1 MAATI
6 IGTLLATAAALAAPA
21 RAEPK
26 FFFGSATAAYQIEGH
41 REVDGRTPSIWDAF
55 DTKGR
60 SEIVPAAKPFGQ
72 PNVHESE
79 NGDVADGDY
88 TAFGDTTKLL
98 QRYGF
103 DAYRMSLSWT
113 RILSYSNEGCTGPE
127 KKETCQLGQPTIN
140 EAGLEHYKTVLR
152 GLKEAGLL
160 TAVTLWHWDTPLAV
174 EEWAATTQCAETNE
188 FTETQTGSAWLC
200 PEIADIFSN
209 YTQIA
214 TEALDE
220 YVDHWITLNEP
231 LTVTGVGYAPP
242 AKHAP
247 GRCSDRDLCWYG
259 NETIEPYYVAKNMM
273 RAHAKAF
280 RTYDGTKPMGFA
292 ANADWFEPIST
303 CDADQ
308 QAAVNAMV
316 WEVGL
321 FWDLLTTGAWAPEIA
336 EAVQHP
342 RLPMLSEEDVTL
354 LRGAHGNVYYQNM
367 YTASYAWATGSDV
380 GPDCPSP
387 DAAWRAAS
395 EGPADFGS
403 DSAAGKD
410 ATNPITQELIGPLA
424 PGSGWLHFTPTGLP
438 LLQRWIAGRYSADI
452 ANLSLVVTENGWGGA
467 YPTKHDAVN
476 DVQRCEYYR
485 QYIGNMSKFTPSP
498 DFGNGPLVLSEQPP
512 TILGYFAWSLM
523 DNYEWDDGYSQRFG
537 ITYVEYCGETNNH
550 TCDQKRTPKMTASW
564 FTELLK
570 DRAFREP
577 PQTWKTLPECKWYS
591 EQPPPAPPDNTAI
604 ELWKWVVV
612 GVGGLAVVALCVG
625 VVVHRRKKGGGD
637 DSSSSLLDEPINGQS
652 TTAW

>member
-41 REVDGRTPSIWDAF
+41 RAADGRTPSIWDAF

-200 PEIADIFSN
+200 PEIADIFSH

-259 NETIEPYYVAKNMM
+259 NETVS
-273 RAHAKAF
+273 
-280 RTYDGTKPMGFA
+280 
-292 ANADWFEPIST
+292 W
-303 CDADQ
+303 
-308 QAAVNAMV
+308 
-316 WEVGL
+316 
-321 FWDLLTTGAWAPEIA
+321 
-336 EAVQHP
+336 
-342 RLPMLSEEDVTL
+342 
-354 LRGAHGNVYYQNM
+354 
-367 YTASYAWATGSDV
+367 
-380 GPDCPSP
+380 
-387 DAAWRAAS
+387 
-395 EGPADFGS
+395 
-403 DSAAGKD
+403 DSAA
-410 ATNPITQELIGPLA
+410 A
-424 PGSGWLHFTPTGLP
+424 LP
-438 LLQRWIAGRYSADI
+438 LLVFTPAQCLHADRALLRREEYDAGARQGFPRLRRHEADGLCGQRRLVRADLDLRRRPAGR
-452 ANLSLVVTENGWGGA
+452 
-467 YPTKHDAVN
+467 
-476 DVQRCEYYR
+476 
-485 QYIGNMSKFTPSP
+485 
-498 DFGNGPLVLSEQPP
+498 SE
-512 TILGYFAWSLM
+512 
-523 DNYEWDDGYSQRFG
+523 R
-537 ITYVEYCGETNNH
+537 H
-550 TCDQKRTPKMTASW
+550 
-564 FTELLK
+564 
-570 DRAFREP
+570 
-577 PQTWKTLPECKWYS
+577 
-591 EQPPPAPPDNTAI
+591 
-604 ELWKWVVV
+604 
-612 GVGGLAVVALCVG
+612 GVGGRTVLGSADHGRLGAG
-625 VVVHRRKKGGGD
+625 DRRGCAA
-637 DSSSSLLDEPINGQS
+637 SSSSH
-652 TTAW
+652 AV